1 MEKVALAWHTMFIK
15 QAWPHKVSRC
25 KWKVKRPNVAV
36 GDLGHLLYTSKFGK
50 PTWRP
55 CRVLEVHPD
64 RQGIVRTV
72 TVGLRRRST
81 SDGMPSLQS
90 TTLAELVVV
99 GVQRLAVVLTKKD
112 QEEMMSGSGKVEQA
126 PKDDQA
132 GKKEDGKFP
141 GFQGGREQERGAVQG
156 RQEEVSAAPGAAQ
169 GGLAGG
175 ALEKKEEASTAPG
188 VVRGK
193 LAAGAQELETVETQ
207 DLENGLFRLNTEFVR
222 KSRRV
227 RNLSPDIVL

>member
-15 QAWPHKVSRC
+15 QAWPHMVSRC

-90 TTLAELVVV
+90 TTLAELVV
-99 GVQRLAVVLTKKD
+99 GVQRLAVVFTKKE

-193 LAAGAQELETVETQ
+193 LAAGAQELETVETRG
-207 DLENGLFRLNTEFVR
+207 LENGLFRLNTEFVR

-227 RNLSPDIVL
+227 RSLSPDIVL